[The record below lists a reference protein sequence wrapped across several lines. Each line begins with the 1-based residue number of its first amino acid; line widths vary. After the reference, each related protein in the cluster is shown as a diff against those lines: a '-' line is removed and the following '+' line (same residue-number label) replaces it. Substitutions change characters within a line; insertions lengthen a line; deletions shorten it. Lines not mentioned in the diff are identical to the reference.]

1 MSTFAVLALPLHGSA
16 TFGAFIKCYHK
27 PFFLFFSSS
36 PFGAT
41 FVHLQKEFQQRGS
54 RASEA
59 TQGCMFNV
67 EQMWGDMRS
76 RDAAGVSESLG
87 ELMSSAGKHRQLEHL
102 SLLVLLPF
110 LSFFFFFTAGVFDVS
125 CRHRGRVVSTHDV
138 TGPHWALESSFDG
151 PLMKCGLW
159 KKQHRRVLFISF
171 KAAAPLWI
179 IWAFP
184 SWSHYLKR
192 AGFALKSLVLHKA
205 ETVVWQCAPD
215 RAPPGGGWST
225 GPRNTSHTV
234 KHLKLQ
240 HCI

>member
-27 PFFLFFSSS
+27 PFFLFFLLS

-59 TQGCMFNV
+59 TQGCMFNA

-110 LSFFFFFTAGVFDVS
+110 LSFFFFHSRSVWCLVS
-125 CRHRGRVVSTHDV
+125 SQ
-138 TGPHWALESSFDG
+138 GPCCFYTWCHGATLSPGKLIRWAPDEV
-151 PLMKCGLW
+151 W
-159 KKQHRRVLFISF
+159 TVKKQHTDACCLFLL
-171 KAAAPLWI
+171 KLPL
-179 IWAFP
+179 P
-184 SWSHYLKR
+184 LDNL
-192 AGFALKSLVLHKA
+192 GFSLIKSLSEKSRL
-205 ETVVWQCAPD
+205 C
-215 RAPPGGGWST
+215 S
-225 GPRNTSHTV
+225 
-234 KHLKLQ
+234 
-240 HCI
+240 